1 LVTTT
6 IKQVEVEG
14 DRLSSAV
21 TNFTE
26 ASPNDEVLAE
36 IRRVVDHALE
46 EVEDMDIAL
55 EVRAREAASDE
66 VSLTEFLDLV
76 GRNPDGSRRA

>member
-26 ASPNDEVLAE
+26 ASPNSQVLAE
-36 IRRVVDHALE
+36 IRRVVDHALD

-76 GRNPDGSRRA
+76 GRNPDGSQRA

>member
-1 LVTTT
+1 MTTT